1 MNVTGP
7 TGGANQPG
15 EDDYRRL
22 SAFRVALR
30 RFLAFSED
38 AARKVGL
45 TPRQHQAL
53 LSLRGLP
60 AGQKPTIGA
69 LAERMLIRPH
79 SALELAGRL
88 EAAGLVARTADPED
102 GRNVLLS
109 LTRSGEAALAA
120 LSKDHL
126 MEIRQ
131 SAPHL
136 IDILRGIAQTDDPD

>member
-1 MNVTGP
+1 MAGSAGGP
-7 TGGANQPG
+7 KGLE

-22 SAFRVALR
+22 SAFRYALR

-38 AARKVGL
+38 EARRVGL

-60 AGQKPTIGA
+60 EGQKPTIGV
-69 LAERMLIRPH
+69 LAERLLIRPH
-79 SALELAGRL
+79 SALELVGRL
-88 EAAGLVARTADPED
+88 EAAGLIARSADPED

-120 LSKDHL
+120 LSASHL
-126 MEIRQ
+126 AEIRQ

-136 IDILRGIAQTDDPD
+136 IDILRRIAKSDDRA

>member
-1 MNVTGP
+1 MASP
-7 TGGANQPG
+7 DMEAPRLD

-22 SAFRVALR
+22 SAFRYALR

-38 AARKVGL
+38 AARQVGL

-60 AGQKPTIGA
+60 EGQKPTVGV
-69 LAERMLIRPH
+69 LAERLLIRPH
-79 SALELAGRL
+79 SALELTGRL
-88 EAAGLVARTADPED
+88 EAAGLVARSADPED

-109 LTRSGEAALAA
+109 LTASGEAALAA
-120 LSKDHL
+120 LSANHL
-126 MEIRQ
+126 AELRL

-136 IDILRGIAQTDDPD
+136 IDILGRVARPDDRA